1 MLIYRLLVTFEVNIN
16 LMSWKTI
23 AFLILLVLLSIFT
36 FQNYILIN
44 IKFLHWEIIDVPLVV
59 VLLSG
64 LVFGFML
71 ASIMQ
76 LPRIMKL
83 KRELKR
89 VVRELEDS
97 EKIVADNDEDVNSEG
112 ISMGSDYQGGFF
124 NDK

>member
-1 MLIYRLLVTFEVNIN
+1 
-16 LMSWKTI
+16 MSWKTI

>member
-1 MLIYRLLVTFEVNIN
+1 LLIYRLLVTFEVNIN